1 MKNIVD
7 YDNIHVSPAKADL
20 TGLPPAYV
28 LVAELDP
35 LRGEGVAYAENLK
48 AQGVPVELV
57 TAVGLDHGFW
67 NANVNTLPA
76 IVQFQDGAAAALNKA
91 LA

>member
-1 MKNIVD
+1 
-7 YDNIHVSPAKADL
+7 
-20 TGLPPAYV
+20 

-67 NANVNTLPA
+67 NANVKALPA